1 MTFQATSLS
10 CSHSFCALCIQ
21 QWLKLKKECC
31 VCRAPV
37 TTTMRAISLDNYID
51 TMVEHLS
58 DELKERRKQL
68 VESRKGNIHK
78 YV

>member
-1 MTFQATSLS
+1 M
-10 CSHSFCALCIQ
+10 
-21 QWLKLKKECC
+21 
-31 VCRAPV
+31 CRAPV

-51 TMVEHLS
+51 AMVEHLS